1 MKLRTSNMIKF
12 LTCTLLIAVLLA
24 AVNSIATA
32 DGNKI
37 LRGEPVHTRS
47 SDSNHNILLTHQ
59 EPHEHPND
67 SHSHS
72 HSHDQDHPYHDY
84 SYLDELKKTLDPDN
98 EMSHMEFVESLR
110 ANDPSYNETEKKQM
124 IKAPW
129 K

>member
-59 EPHEHPND
+59 EPQEHPD
-67 SHSHS
+67 VSHSHS

-98 EMSHMEFVESLR
+98 EMSHMEFVES
-110 ANDPSYNETEKKQM
+110 SKV
-124 IKAPW
+124 
-129 K
+129 